1 MPGDI
6 TGELRKGFRADFLV
20 LDREQPEVLPSW
32 DFEWELVRLY
42 NRDQIEAVFVDGR
55 LVLSNR
61 QPVTW
66 DVKEFLEENK
76 NIARGM
82 VENAPIIRCHGTSSE
97 ARIRGNGE
105 S

>member
-42 NRDQIEAVFVDGR
+42 TRPYHYTAILPGHEVSALIQIQELA
-55 LVLSNR
+55 
-61 QPVTW
+61 
-66 DVKEFLEENK
+66 KLE
-76 NIARGM
+76 G
-82 VENAPIIRCHGTSSE
+82 
-97 ARIRGNGE
+97 
-105 S
+105 